1 MVMETIRFVA
11 EADICVPDIV
21 TKSIMFV
28 SIINHVCGNEGDS
41 FIKPTLPKE
50 IQHITPVH

>member
-41 FIKPTLPKE
+41 FIWPTLPKE